1 VEGARAARRRRGAH
15 RMKEAVKG
23 FLASAAG
30 WTLVAPL
37 RPRGAYVLMY
47 HRITGPGDFF
57 GGVSEENFRRQMR
70 WVRDH
75 CTPVWP
81 EDVLRAAACAK
92 RGKPPVVVT
101 FDDGYR
107 DYRTR
112 AYPILRDLDIPA
124 AVFLATQLVDQGG
137 LLWTERLEW
146 AARRSTAAEVPLPWQ
161 PGHVAALGDDAS
173 RVAFVRD
180 AKARLKEAPD
190 ATRRA
195 WLDALLEH
203 FGPGDPDASLG
214 RQMLTWDDVRA
225 CASGTCFGG
234 HSHSH
239 PILSRLEGPALEL
252 EIRTCRARIREETGR
267 APIAFAY
274 PNGRS
279 CDFDERT
286 RESLSR
292 HGFRLSFSTIPGVN
306 RTGVDRMALRRLH
319 NWDSGAGELAAL
331 MAGTR

>member
-1 VEGARAARRRRGAH
+1 MSEAH
-15 RMKEAVKG
+15 GMKEAIKG
-23 FLASAAG
+23 LLATGAG
-30 WTLVAPL
+30 WTLAAPL
-37 RPRGAYVLMY
+37 RARGAYVLMY

-57 GGVSEENFRRQMR
+57 GGVSEENFRRQMH

-81 EDVLRAAACAK
+81 EDVLRAATFAK

-112 AYPILRDLDIPA
+112 AYPILRELDIPA
-124 AVFLATQLVDQGG
+124 AVFLATQLVDHGG

-146 AARRSTAAEVPLPWQ
+146 ALRRSTLTEIPLPWQ
-161 PGHVAALGDDAS
+161 PGAVGVIDTDAA
-173 RVAFVRD
+173 RTAFLRD
-180 AKARLKEAPD
+180 AKTRLKEAPD

-195 WLDALLEH
+195 WLEDLLERL
-203 FGPGDPDASLG
+203 GPSDPDAALG

-225 CASGTCFGG
+225 CSGGTCFGG

-252 EIRTCRARIREETGR
+252 EIRLCRDRIREETGR
-267 APIAFAY
+267 APMAFAY

-279 CDFDERT
+279 CDFDQRT
-286 RESLSR
+286 RDALLR
-292 HGFRLSFSTIPGVN
+292 HGFRISFSTIPGVN
-306 RTGVDRMALRRLH
+306 TNGTDRLALRRLH

-331 MAGTR
+331 MARTR